1 MRVRDVDEDAVEH
14 GVVEGVLRVFNES
27 RDEDAPEHGVDLVGD
42 LQRYKQN
49 IIVVLLL
56 PLK

>member
-1 MRVRDVDEDAVEH
+1 MRVRDFDEDAVEH

-42 LQRYKQN
+42 LQDINK
-49 IIVVLLL
+49 ILS
-56 PLK
+56 